1 MCRAFGR
8 RRIRV
13 GASSATY
20 PLPPLR
26 LLSPSQPASKQ
37 VHPSLYLPQR
47 TLTPPRAVAIISDI
61 FLSALSNSLGVL
73 AVLLIVFFQYI
84 EVNEKRDK
92 EARARGEREE
102 ESEDEDVEVE

>member
-1 MCRAFGR
+1 M
-8 RRIRV
+8 
-13 GASSATY
+13 
-20 PLPPLR
+20 
-26 LLSPSQPASKQ
+26 
-37 VHPSLYLPQR
+37 
-47 TLTPPRAVAIISDI
+47 AIISDI